1 VRAAVGSEPSR
12 LGPLFVRAGFG
23 AHLAEV
29 ATFAR
34 DRLGG
39 QVFVA
44 ERAGQAVGASAC
56 AWFGAS
62 GWVGGVVVAPE
73 RRGAGLGGALTRAAV
88 DQLRSRGAATVLL
101 YATPMGL
108 PVYLRLGFVPEG
120 EVVTMTGPGL
130 EGSGEPRRGAP
141 VDQGSGSGEPRRGA
155 PENRAGAG
163 GGAVRAA
170 RAEDLAAVLAL
181 DRLASGEDRGRLL
194 RALWPAGALV
204 AAANGA
210 LRGFHLPSPWHSG
223 GTTVAVDPAAGEAL
237 LRAALPAGGAR
248 LRVNLPA
255 GNLAGARALAAAGFQ
270 EDRRTTRMRLGPPVP
285 WRQDVQFGAHSLF
298 WG

>member
-1 VRAAVGSEPSR
+1 MSGPPAASVRPAVGSEPSR

-44 ERAGQAVGASAC
+44 ELAGEAVGASAC

-73 RRGAGLGGALTRAAV
+73 RRGAGLGGTLTQAAV

-101 YATPMGL
+101 CATPMGL

-130 EGSGEPRRGAP
+130 P
-141 VDQGSGSGEPRRGA
+141 
-155 PENRAGAG
+155 GAG
-163 GGAVRAA
+163 EAAVRAA
-170 RAEDLAAVLAL
+170 RAEDLAAVLPL

-204 AAANGA
+204 AETNGA

-237 LRAALPAGGAR
+237 LRAALPADGAR

-270 EDRRTTRMRLGPPVP
+270 EERRTTRMRLGPPVP

>member
-1 VRAAVGSEPSR
+1 MSGPPAASVRPAVGSEPSR

-44 ERAGQAVGASAC
+44 ELAGEAVGASAC

-73 RRGAGLGGALTRAAV
+73 RRGAGLGGTLTQAAV

-120 EVVTMTGPGL
+120 EVVTMTGPGR
-130 EGSGEPRRGAP
+130 EVPGDGSVPPEDRPAAGEA
-141 VDQGSGSGEPRRGA
+141 
-155 PENRAGAG
+155 
-163 GGAVRAA
+163 AVRAA
-170 RAEDLAAVLAL
+170 RAEDLAAVLPL
-181 DRLASGEDRGRLL
+181 DRLASGEDRERLL

-204 AAANGA
+204 AGTNGA

-270 EDRRTTRMRLGPPVP
+270 EEWRTTRMRLGPPVP